1 MSKRAKRV
9 FWSLTPAVL
18 ALFALAPFA
27 NAQEDTSSSEG
38 FGNGISSLGRGAGGR
53 FGQGVSGRFGQG
65 SLGRF
70 RQGGGLRNSRFLRP
84 QNIERGWSGKG
95 KPQLKELVVDGMTR
109 RYYLYQPDSATLPAP
124 LVLAFHGGGGTAEG
138 TDKCAGGLAKLAD
151 EKGFIVVFP
160 DAIDRHWND
169 GRPDLSKSNHDD
181 VGFISKVID
190 DLNTQKLIN
199 PKRVYTTG
207 ISNGGF
213 FSQYLAIQLP
223 DKIAAVATVAAS
235 VSKTF
240 LDLKVTPVPI
250 MMLLGT
256 KDTLV
261 PWDGGKVGGKLLR
274 KGRGEVIPG
283 RQALEFWLASNKNTA
298 KPNCSELPDK
308 DPDDGSRVFI
318 EQYGADGS
326 ANEVVLYEIRG
337 GGHTWP
343 AGQQYLPK
351 SMIGPVCRDFDG
363 NEAIWNFFEK
373 HALR

>member
-1 MSKRAKRV
+1 MSKRAKKV

-18 ALFALAPFA
+18 AFFALAPFS
-27 NAQEDTSSSEG
+27 NAQDDATHSRLFENGSG
-38 FGNGISSLGRGAGGR
+38 GHGNGFAGR
-53 FGQGVSGRFGQG
+53 FGRGRGDLRKFASINQ
-65 SLGRF
+65 SIEGR
-70 RQGGGLRNSRFLRP
+70 
-84 QNIERGWSGKG
+84 WSGKG
-95 KPQLKELVVDGMTR
+95 KPQLKELVVGGNKR
-109 RYYLYQPDSATLPAP
+109 RFYFYQPDSATLPAP

-169 GRPDLSKSNHDD
+169 GRPGLSKTNYDD
-181 VGFISKVID
+181 VGFIAKVID
-190 DLNTQKLIN
+190 DLNSQKLID
-199 PKRVYTTG
+199 PKRVYATG

-223 DKIAAVATVAAS
+223 GKIAAVATVAAS
-235 VSKTF
+235 VSRTF

-250 MMLLGT
+250 MLLLGT
-256 KDTLV
+256 RDTLV
-261 PWDGGKVGGKLLR
+261 PWDGGRIGGKLLR
-274 KGRGEVIPG
+274 NGRGEVIPG
-283 RQALEFWLASNKNTA
+283 RQALEFWLTSNQNTD
-298 KPNCSELPDK
+298 KPSCTELPDN
-308 DPDDGSRVFI
+308 DPGDDSRVFV

-351 SMIGPVCRDFDG
+351 SFIGPVCRDFDG
-363 NEAIWNFFEK
+363 NKTIWSFFEK